1 VTGSAPEFDSLSLVG
16 KRAVVT
22 GAGRGIGRAVA
33 ELLAARGAEV
43 VLLARSLAELQEVAA
58 GIIAAGGRADVIATD
73 VVDDAALTNA
83 FDQIGTADI
92 LVNSAGTNRPKPL
105 LDVTPDDLD
114 LLIGLNLRAA
124 FRVTQLFVAQA
135 VRRKVPGVIVN
146 VSSQMGHV
154 GAPER
159 SVYCATKHAVEGMTK
174 ALAVELA
181 PQGIRVVSV
190 APTFVETAMTRPFLT
205 STVESDALLAKLPI
219 GRFGTVS
226 EVAEVVA
233 FLSSPAAGLVTG
245 SSVLADGGWV
255 AQ

>member
-1 VTGSAPEFDSLSLVG
+1 MDSLNLSG
-16 KRAVVT
+16 KRAVII

-33 ELLAARGAEV
+33 ELLATRGADV
-43 VLLARSLAELQEVAA
+43 VLLARSRAELQEVAA
-58 GIIAAGGRADVIATD
+58 GIIAAGGGAEVITTD
-73 VVDDAALTNA
+73 VVDDVSLIGA
-83 FDQIGTADI
+83 FEEIGDADI
-92 LVNSAGTNRPKPL
+92 LVNSAGTNRPRSFV
-105 LDVTPDDLD
+105 DVTADDLD
-114 LLIGLNLRAA
+114 TLIGLNLRAV
-124 FRVTQLFVAQA
+124 FRASQLFVQQA
-135 VRRKVPGVIVN
+135 LRRQAPGVIVN

-154 GAPER
+154 GAPDR
-159 SVYCATKHAVEGMTK
+159 TLYCATKHAVEGMTK

-205 STVESDALLAKLPI
+205 DPAGSTALLSKLPI
-219 GRFGTVS
+219 GRFGTVA

>member
-1 VTGSAPEFDSLSLVG
+1 MTASGAAYGGLSLTG

-43 VLLARSLAELQEVAA
+43 VLMARSQPELQEVAG
-58 GIIAAGGRADVIATD
+58 GIVAAGGRAEAIVTD
-73 VVDDAALTNA
+73 VVDDAALTAA
-83 FDQIGTADI
+83 FEQIGAADI
-92 LVNSAGTNRPKPL
+92 LVNSAGTNRPKSL
-105 LDVTPDDLD
+105 LEITPDDLD
-114 LLIGLNLRAA
+114 VLIGLNLRAV

-135 VRRKVPGVIVN
+135 VRRNAHGVIVN

-154 GAPER
+154 GAPDR

-205 STVESDALLAKLPI
+205 NTIESAALLSKVPI

-245 SSVLADGGWV
+245 SSVLVDGGWV